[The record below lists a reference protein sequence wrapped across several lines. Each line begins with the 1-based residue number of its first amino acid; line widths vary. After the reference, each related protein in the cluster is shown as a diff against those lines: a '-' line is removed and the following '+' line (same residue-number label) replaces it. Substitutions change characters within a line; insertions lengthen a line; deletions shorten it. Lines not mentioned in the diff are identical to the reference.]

1 MTTEQSGDRPAGQ
14 RNKGQS
20 LVAAYRAARIAQR
33 PALLAELRSNRATL
47 RQDRAIRLSQAEPA
61 VKAVPPAPQVAPDD
75 GGATTAKTEAPA
87 APIAGASVFAAFLDA
102 AEECAVH
109 EAVDPPEPEPQPAL
123 SASPDPQPAPSTSPD
138 PAPAPKLPLSAI
150 GFGPGMM
157 IRLSQLGIE
166 CVADLAA
173 ADAAQLR
180 AALGDIS
187 RLINVDLWIESA
199 RNATTKAA

>member
-1 MTTEQSGDRPAGQ
+1 MTTEQSGDSLAGK

-33 PALLAELRSNRATL
+33 PALLAELRSNRVAL
-47 RQDRAIRLSQAEPA
+47 RQDRASRLSQTETAA
-61 VKAVPPAPQVAPDD
+61 KAVSPAPEVAPPDD
-75 GGATTAKTEAPA
+75 EATTARADAPA
-87 APIAGASVFAAFLDA
+87 APITGASVFAAFLDA

-109 EAVDPPEPEPQPAL
+109 EAIDPPAPE
-123 SASPDPQPAPSTSPD
+123 SEASPDR
-138 PAPAPKLPLSAI
+138 APAPKVPLSAI

-166 CVADLAA
+166 SVAELAA

-180 AALGDIS
+180 TALGDIS

-199 RNATTKAA
+199 RNATNKAA